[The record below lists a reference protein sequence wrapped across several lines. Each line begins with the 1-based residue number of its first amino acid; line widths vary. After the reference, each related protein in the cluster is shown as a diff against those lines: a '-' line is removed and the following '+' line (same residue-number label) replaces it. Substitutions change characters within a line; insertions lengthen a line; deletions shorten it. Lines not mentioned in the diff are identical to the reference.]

1 MNSLL
6 ESGWR
11 QRQARAKEEEEE
23 EKELAERLAMKVEVR
38 EGEVREGEGIIRE
51 S

>member
-11 QRQARAKEEEEE
+11 QRQGRAREEEEE
-23 EKELAERLAMKVEVR
+23 ERGLVERLAMKVEVR
-38 EGEVREGEGIIRE
+38 EGEGIIRE